1 MTTTIIITF
10 CVLLLIAYVFDL
22 TSSKTKI
29 PSVILLLILGWSV
42 KQLTIMLGIQLPDFS
57 PILPVLGTVGLVLIV
72 LEGALE
78 LELNKS
84 KFGLIGKSF
93 LGALLPMIALAFL
106 LAFAFKYFG
115 QVELKD
121 GLINA
126 LPLCVISSAIAIP
139 SVSNLSS
146 HHREFIIYESS
157 LSDILGVIIFNF
169 LAINEVIDKF
179 SFLNFGLQLLII
191 IVVSFIATIV
201 LAFLLSKIK
210 HHIKFVPII
219 LLVVLIYSIAKIY
232 HLPGLILILIFG
244 LSIANLDELKRFKW
258 IEKFKPDEL
267 KIEVNK
273 FKELTGEGTFL
284 VRTLFFLLFGYSIE
298 TSEVLNTDT
307 ILWALGIVFFIFLFR
322 AIQLKLSK
330 LPLQPLLFV
339 APRGLITV
347 LLFLSIEP
355 IHRISLVNNSLI
367 IQVIILTALLM
378 MVGLMRYKKPQ
389 AKESASTSDGNGTSD
404 SDITNDGDITND
416 DDSTNTHSHTYIP
429 EQSSPETL
437 TSNSYQTPLE

>member
-29 PSVILLLILGWSV
+29 PSVILLLILGRSV

-106 LAFAFKYFG
+106 FAFAFKYFG

-169 LAINEVIDKF
+169 LVINETIDKF

-191 IVVSFIATIV
+191 IVVSFIATIG

-389 AKESASTSDGNGTSD
+389 AKESTSTSDGNGTSD
-404 SDITNDGDITND
+404 IDITNDGDITSD